1 MGYSAQPKCP
11 SLKEESDPSRRDPA
25 GGEET
30 QLDPGE
36 PQSEQEITA
45 LVPGEPQKGLQSP
58 LSLQPRKGREEIEL
72 GGICLCSTKQLI
84 SLGK

>member
-11 SLKEESDPSRRDPA
+11 SLKEESDPSMRDPA

-36 PQSEQEITA
+36 PQSEQEITT
-45 LVPGEPQKGLQSP
+45 LVPGEPQTERETGST
-58 LSLQPRKGREEIEL
+58 LSIPKVRR
-72 GGICLCSTKQLI
+72 THF
-84 SLGK
+84 